1 MKCIECGNNES
12 TYDERLG
19 EHTCDNCG
27 LVIMLTPL
35 EETTSMFMPGR
46 ESGMV
51 ARESVSKTKDLGSLI
66 GEGSYHDKRVR
77 SLKRIERYGKK
88 SDRYRSI
95 INMALSYYNP
105 SQAMKEDAVYMSN
118 FLRERRF
125 QNHASNA
132 EMFGTAVAYATLRK
146 HNVSVTVRQFCKTN
160 GQEFKPFFKLLK
172 KTMRAL
178 GDNIRPR
185 QINIE
190 SEVQRVLTDVLGSY
204 DHDTYL
210 MSECIE
216 ILYGIKE
223 MFSDEAFTTTQV
235 LTGIWLTSKFNDR
248 NVTQRELQRTQGVS
262 EVTIRTAASRIL
274 KSLGMKRKQ
283 VVPEYYLQFKRKLT
297 I

>member
-1 MKCIECGNNES
+1 MKCIECGNSES

-35 EETTSMFMPGR
+35 EETSSMMMPGR
-46 ESGMV
+46 DMGMIG
-51 ARESVSKTKDLGSLI
+51 RESVSRTKDLGSVI
-66 GEGSYHDKRVR
+66 GAGQYGDKRIR
-77 SLKRIERYGKK
+77 ALKRVERYNKK
-88 SDRYRSI
+88 SDKYRSI
-95 INMALSYYNP
+95 IHMALSYYNP
-105 SQAMKEDAVYMSN
+105 SQTMKEDAAYISN

-125 QNHASNA
+125 QYHASNA
-132 EMFGTAVAYATLRK
+132 EMFGAAVAYATLRK

-190 SEVQRVLTDVLGSY
+190 SEVQRILTDTLGSY
-204 DHDTYL
+204 DDDTYL

-235 LTGIWLTSKFNDR
+235 LAGIWLTARFNER
-248 NVTQRELQRTQGVS
+248 SVTQRQLQRTQGVS
-262 EVTIRTAASRIL
+262 EVTIRTAAARIL
-274 KSLGMKRKQ
+274 RCLGMKRKQ
-283 VVPEYYLQFKRKLT
+283 VVPEYYLQFKRKL
-297 I
+297 II